1 MLFTFSVGKIMS
13 DPSANGNNLSLHGG
27 SGSGS
32 VPGSMSNASNFEL
45 DSASEWS
52 DTSSLDGSMSGA
64 TTPILH
70 RNFPTPSAPLDYS
83 AGLSN
88 NPVVGL
94 VAPTASREQM
104 TRLVERLQQE
114 NRVLKMEVETQ
125 KMRIKS
131 LQEENKGLRQ
141 QSVMIVSGRSIDW
154 LIDWIVFQK
163 TLPIGFARLLD

>member
-1 MLFTFSVGKIMS
+1 MS
-13 DPSANGNNLSLHGG
+13 DPSANGNSLANTPAAPLAA
-27 SGSGS
+27 SIS
-32 VPGSMSNASNFEL
+32 ASNFEL

-70 RNFPTPSAPLDYS
+70 RNFPPPSAPTDYS
-83 AGLSN
+83 AGLAVSLSTG
-88 NPVVGL
+88 PTT
-94 VAPTASREQM
+94 TASREQM
-104 TRLVERLQQE
+104 QRLVERLQQE

-141 QSVMIVSGRSIDW
+141 QSVMIVSFGWLIDW
-154 LIDWIVFQK
+154 LIDWV
-163 TLPIGFARLLD
+163 IGCKPCTVD